1 MVSSPFFCINLVIY
15 DFRGVKNEETY
26 QKARVDIKQKVL
38 NYEGPR
44 LAEQMQTTIRNYIV
58 KEKEDKGSFPDIPDE
73 EDGGSKFIF
82 FPPDA
87 NEENAESESG
97 KVHNLWFIKVFLKY

>member
-1 MVSSPFFCINLVIY
+1 
-15 DFRGVKNEETY
+15 
-26 QKARVDIKQKVL
+26 
-38 NYEGPR
+38 
-44 LAEQMQTTIRNYIV
+44 MQTTIRNYIV

-87 NEENAESESG
+87 NEENAENESG
-97 KVHNLWFIKVFLKY
+97 KVHNLFNSSGRSRPQLSTFLVFSAFSN

>member
-1 MVSSPFFCINLVIY
+1 
-15 DFRGVKNEETY
+15 
-26 QKARVDIKQKVL
+26 
-38 NYEGPR
+38 
-44 LAEQMQTTIRNYIV
+44 MQTTIRNYIV

-87 NEENAESESG
+87 NEENAENDSG
-97 KVHNLWFIKVFLKY
+97 KVHNLFNSFGRSRPQLRTFPVFIFLHEIKGFKSKSL

>member
-1 MVSSPFFCINLVIY
+1 
-15 DFRGVKNEETY
+15 
-26 QKARVDIKQKVL
+26 
-38 NYEGPR
+38 
-44 LAEQMQTTIRNYIV
+44 MQTTIRNYIV

-87 NEENAESESG
+87 NEENAENDSG
-97 KVHNLWFIKVFLKY
+97 KVHNLFNSSERPRPQLSTFLVFSAFSNYKTPVQNYNFIKEFPTRS